1 MASKFRIEN
10 STDDDDADA
19 GVDDYKVQS
28 IANKYLSMAEVNK
41 ESSIGLN
48 NNIEGV
54 SVSGTEDDDIDGGS
68 DDDLS
73 DSLESQS
80 SLELADKEN
89 VQDHINHPQLQQQ
102 VATESS
108 QSIDV
113 AKRDRKMQKLLKKL
127 PKFFLSADTV
137 DSDSDLDNAPVP
149 DPRDNL
155 HLSMEDSDE
164 SSLSDSEADGE
175 KEARNG
181 KAVKKRGKS
190 LLRKKSKKSN
200 NDDSDSDSDV
210 DSDGNN
216 HKGSRKQQRKLS
228 KKKLEELRLQTA
240 RLNRAALLTL
250 EPANERITLQDMIKI
265 VRGGGQCEDTMQ
277 DKATSFGNVNQENYA
292 DVEYDEEVEYSIQV
306 PQSNAEESKQAQ
318 RNQDQSVKKQK
329 FDVKSL
335 ISKFSASTS
344 VEVVADFK
352 KIKSKSLLDGIILSS
367 KRRYGQYSEAA
378 AHRSNQKSLSF
389 KEKMEEARLK
399 ISMQNRS
406 NSEVKTVNQDSSTAV
421 VQVDGDNNEQAPES
435 SVLDQVDEEQQD
447 DEESGDHDNSDKLED
462 SSFDYDIKSSQQN
475 SYDPSPTLDI
485 LSDEYVSDEDNIV
498 AEPDENPVSPA
509 NTSTNDDSAV
519 DEDSI
524 ENKSY
529 NQDFNLLTQ
538 GEGLQTQA
546 PMNKNNNG
554 GIKGM
559 LARMNV
565 NVKSIAQGVGDN
577 GNATLLDAQTQS
589 SDSEVD
595 QLLRDPDDAPQRKKK
610 RKIVDTDDD
619 DNDNDDQDD
628 QDASSEDEN
637 SQNNDSH
644 LDKAKVNS
652 EAKVKERTEFIDEEA
667 DLEDDEFMNMGGVD
681 GDLLDREKAL
691 AEELA
696 GFVTNDADLL
706 QEYADDELIDQDD
719 RVRELHGLL
728 ERRQDLA
735 QVKNAVKITAGQLR
749 GKTKTAAAN
758 QQNEE
763 VNKFGRLEDDEDE
776 CDLGLNELD
785 QVEDYGQFGSV
796 IEKIM
801 ARNVEQKK
809 KRMLNK
815 RRRLQDETAGGQQS
829 LGSNS
834 NDVINGGSTNNVEDD
849 EDWTNEHGADSGF
862 VNLGIAGGELIIT
875 DLDHL
880 EEFAKKRS
888 ILEQLD
894 ANDTGFKSSDVLSKI
909 IIDGSNSQDSLSNDQ
924 VVSSAIFK
932 SQSTNVKSSATQ
944 YKRLFRVDDNENSMG
959 LANSGVS
966 TKQDVSLNRLKSV
979 VQLTEDELHQIRSG
993 KSTSNSNVGGNNK
1006 SRMTSSEYSRHPSK
1020 HGPPRKTVGFKVG
1033 LQPSEKQTSS
1043 DSHDHKGKS
1052 STLRSAL
1059 KAAGMFEK

>member
-41 ESSIGLN
+41 QSVIGLN
-48 NNIEGV
+48 TTVARI
-54 SVSGTEDDDIDGGS
+54 SVSGSEDNDIDGGS
-68 DDDLS
+68 DHDYDDGDLS

-80 SLELADKEN
+80 SQELADKEN
-89 VQDHINHPQLQQQ
+89 AQDHTNHPQQQQ
-102 VATESS
+102 QKVATESS
-108 QSIDV
+108 QSIDA

-155 HLSMEDSDE
+155 HLRMEDSDE
-164 SSLSDSEADGE
+164 SSSSDSEADGD
-175 KEARNG
+175 KEASNG
-181 KAVKKRGKS
+181 KAVKERGKS
-190 LLRKKSKKSN
+190 SLRKKSKKSN
-200 NDDSDSDSDV
+200 NDDSDSR
-210 DSDGNN
+210 
-216 HKGSRKQQRKLS
+216 KGSRKQQKKLS

-277 DKATSFGNVNQENYA
+277 DKATSFDNVKQEGFA
-292 DVEYDEEVEYSIQV
+292 DVEDEEVEYSIQV
-306 PQSNAEESKQAQ
+306 PQSNTEESKQAQ
-318 RNQDQSVKKQK
+318 RNQDQSVKKWK

-367 KRRYGQYSEAA
+367 KRRHGQDSETAA
-378 AHRSNQKSLSF
+378 CHSNQKSLSF

-399 ISMQNRS
+399 VSLQNKAS
-406 NSEVKTVNQDSSTAV
+406 SEVKNVNQQSSTAV
-421 VQVDGDNNEQAPES
+421 VQVDGDMNEQAHS
-435 SVLDQVDEEQQD
+435 SSMLDQVEEEQQD
-447 DEESGDHDNSDKLED
+447 DEDGGDYDNSDKSED
-462 SSFDYDIKSSQQN
+462 SSFDYDIQSSQQTN
-475 SYDPSPTLDI
+475 NDPSPTLDI

-498 AEPDENPVSPA
+498 AERNENPVSPA
-509 NTSTNDDSAV
+509 NTSTNDDNAV
-519 DEDSI
+519 EEVSI
-524 ENKSY
+524 ENQSY
-529 NQDFNLLTQ
+529 NQEFNLLTQ
-538 GEGLQTQA
+538 GEDLQTQA
-546 PMNKNNNG
+546 PVNKNNNG

-565 NVKSIAQGVGDN
+565 KVKSIAQGVGDN
-577 GNATLLDAQTQS
+577 GNATLVDAQTES
-589 SDSEVD
+589 YDSEVD
-595 QLLRDPDDAPQRKKK
+595 QLLRDPDAAPQRKKK

-619 DNDNDDQDD
+619 DNDDEQDE
-628 QDASSEDEN
+628 QDTSSEDEN
-637 SQNNDSH
+637 SQDNGSH
-644 LDKAKVNS
+644 LDKKKFNT
-652 EAKVKERTEFIDEEA
+652 EAKLKERTEFIDEEA

-815 RRRLQDETAGGQQS
+815 RRRLQDETAGGQQL
-829 LGSNS
+829 LGSNA

-894 ANDTGFKSSDVLSKI
+894 ANDTGFKSSDVLSRI
-909 IIDGSNSQDSLSNDQ
+909 ILDGSNSQDSLGGDQ
-924 VVSSAIFK
+924 KVSSAIFK
-932 SQSTNVKSSATQ
+932 SQSTSVKSSVTH
-944 YKRLFRVDDNENSMG
+944 YKRLYRADDNENSMG

-979 VQLTEDELHQIRSG
+979 VQLTEDELHYIRSG

-1006 SRMTSSEYSRHPSK
+1006 SRMTSSEYSRHPSR

-1033 LQPSEKQTSS
+1033 LQPSEKLSSS

>member
-10 STDDDDADA
+10 STDDDDDA

-41 ESSIGLN
+41 QSVIGPN
-48 NNIEGV
+48 NKIEGV
-54 SVSGTEDDDIDGGS
+54 SMSGSEDVGISGES
-68 DDDLS
+68 DDDGGDQS

-80 SLELADKEN
+80 SQELTAQEN
-89 VQDHINHPQLQQQ
+89 VQDHTNHPQQQQQ

-155 HLSMEDSDE
+155 HLSLEDSDE
-164 SSLSDSEADGE
+164 SSLSETEADGDSEASND
-175 KEARNG
+175 

-190 LLRKKSKKSN
+190 SVRRKSKKSN
-200 NDDSDSDSDV
+200 NDSDDDGDSDC
-210 DSDGNN
+210 DGNSR
-216 HKGSRKQQRKLS
+216 KKSRKQKKLS
-228 KKKLEELRLQTA
+228 KKKIEELRLQTA

-265 VRGGGQCEDTMQ
+265 VRGGGGQCEDTTQ
-277 DKATSFGNVNQENYA
+277 DQATTFGNANQEDFCDA
-292 DVEYDEEVEYSIQV
+292 EEDEEVEYSIQV
-306 PQSNAEESKQAQ
+306 PQSNTEDFKQAQ
-318 RNQDQSVKKQK
+318 LHQDQSMKKQT

-367 KRRYGQYSEAA
+367 KRRHGLDREAA

-399 ISMQNRS
+399 ISLQNRS
-406 NSEVKTVNQDSSTAV
+406 NFEVKYVNQESSTAV
-421 VQVDGDNNEQAPES
+421 VQVDGDNNELAIES
-435 SVLDQVDEEQQD
+435 AVLDQVEEEQQD
-447 DEESGDHDNSDKLED
+447 DEDGGDHDNSDKSED
-462 SSFDYDIKSSQQN
+462 SSFDYDIKSSKQN
-475 SYDPSPTLDI
+475 SNDPSPTLDI
-485 LSDEYVSDEDNIV
+485 LSDEYISDENDTI
-498 AEPDENPVSPA
+498 AKHDENPVSPA
-509 NTSTNDDSAV
+509 NTSTNDNSAV
-519 DEDSI
+519 DEGSI
-524 ENKSY
+524 ENQSY
-529 NQDFNLLTQ
+529 NQEFNLLTQ
-538 GEGLQTQA
+538 GEDLQTQA
-546 PMNKNNNG
+546 PVNKNNTNG

-565 NVKSIAQGVGDN
+565 NVKSIALGVGDN
-577 GNATLLDAQTQS
+577 GNFPLVDAQTES
-589 SDSEVD
+589 SDSEID
-595 QLLRDPDDAPQRKKK
+595 QVLHDPDDVPQRKKK

-619 DNDNDDQDD
+619 DDNEQDD
-628 QDASSEDEN
+628 QNVSSEDEN
-637 SQNNDSH
+637 SQDNDSH
-644 LDKAKVNS
+644 LNNAKVNT
-652 EAKVKERTEFIDEEA
+652 EAKFRERTEFIDEEA

-763 VNKFGRLEDDEDE
+763 VNKFGRMEDDEDE

-815 RRRLQDETAGGQQS
+815 RRRLQDETVGGQQS
-829 LGSNS
+829 LGSNA
-834 NDVINGGSTNNVEDD
+834 NDAINGGSTYNAEDD

-894 ANDTGFKSSDVLSKI
+894 ANDTGFKSSDVLSR
-909 IIDGSNSQDSLSNDQ
+909 IIDGSNSQDSLGGDQ
-924 VVSSAIFK
+924 KVSSTIFK
-932 SQSTNVKSSATQ
+932 SQSTTVKSIATQ
-944 YKRLFRVDDNENSMG
+944 YKRLFQVDDNENSMG
-959 LANSGVS
+959 LANSGAS
-966 TKQDVSLNRLKSV
+966 RKQDVSLNRLKSV

-993 KSTSNSNVGGNNK
+993 KSTSNSNFGGNNK
-1006 SRMTSSEYSRHPSK
+1006 SRITSSEYSKHPSR

-1033 LQPSEKQTSS
+1033 LQPSEKQNSS
-1043 DSHDHKGKS
+1043 DSHDHKGNS